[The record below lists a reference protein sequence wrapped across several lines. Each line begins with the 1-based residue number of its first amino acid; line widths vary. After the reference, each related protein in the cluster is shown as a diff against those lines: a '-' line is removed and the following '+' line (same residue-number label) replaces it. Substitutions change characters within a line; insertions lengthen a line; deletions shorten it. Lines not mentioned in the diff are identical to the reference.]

1 MTPEEYVKFNDCKPL
16 TKKERKKGKNKL
28 RIYNTDE
35 PMPWTEIYTRISG
48 GMSME
53 HIEEIYGHG
62 RKIALWAI
70 EDNIH
75 IVPEISDTVDSE
87 IEQRR
92 KMKEIQV
99 ANPVVAKT
107 MLEMAN
113 EYAPDVGKEVV
124 LLSQSL
130 VKKAQ
135 KLINDEDCSSNDLN
149 NIAKAVQTMTDTIE
163 LTQRHSAGIQVG
175 AGGSVN
181 VQGFEFVL
189 DAPPEE
195 EAIEAE
201 VEEGKD

>member
-1 MTPEEYVKFNDCKPL
+1 MTPEEFIEHNALKPL
-16 TKKERKKGKNKL
+16 SDVEL
-28 RIYNTDE
+28 RSKDKVKVFGTGE
-35 PMPWTEIYTRISG
+35 PMPWEEVYTRIAG

-53 HIEEIYGHG
+53 HIEEIYGNA

-70 EDNIH
+70 EDNIGV
-75 IVPEISDTVDSE
+75 VPEIADTIDSE
-87 IEQRR
+87 IQQRR
-92 KMKEIQV
+92 KMKEIQMT
-99 ANPVVAKT
+99 NPAVAKT

-113 EYAPDVGKEVV
+113 EYAPDVGREVV

-135 KLINDEDCSSNDLN
+135 QLVNDEDCSSNDLN

-175 AGGSVN
+175 AGASVN

-201 VEEGKD
+201 VDTTDG